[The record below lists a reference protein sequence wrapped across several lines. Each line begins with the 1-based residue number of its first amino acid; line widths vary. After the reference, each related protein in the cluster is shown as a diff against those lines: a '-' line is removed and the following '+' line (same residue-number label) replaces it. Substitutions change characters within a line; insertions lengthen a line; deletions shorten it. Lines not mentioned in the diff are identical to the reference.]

1 MCEEKCIKAAAV
13 CLCTMENIFGGCP
26 LTIDRDQMM
35 QDFCK
40 RTGAMMGAHSESK
53 KHHHK
58 KSKRC
63 PFRDLSHRIIMMLRE
78 NPQVT
83 TPDRHA
89 ELHRRMDRVLD
100 ELAALES
107 QIPTMAKQL
116 EGMRHRSTE
125 LGDVLS
131 RLEQLDSTCS
141 LARTANISSRQ
152 CRFANPLER

>member
-1 MCEEKCIKAAAV
+1 VCEEKCIKAAVACV
-13 CLCTMENIFGGCP
+13 GRMANIFGGCP

-40 RTGAMMGAHSESK
+40 RTGAHGGK
-53 KHHHK
+53 KHPHK

-100 ELAALES
+100 ELAALEN

-116 EGMRHRSTE
+116 EGMRNRSTE
-125 LGDVLS
+125 LGDVLA
-131 RLEQLDSTCS
+131 RLEQLDSACA
-141 LARTANISSRQ
+141 LDQTANISRRQ
-152 CRFANPLER
+152 CRFASPIEI